1 MLQRTVTN
9 TSKKPRNNLL
19 GELIKRIR
27 TTNNLTQ
34 GNFGKIFKPSV
45 TQSTVA
51 RWEKGELTPDM
62 MHFPK
67 IASLLNLSYEEFVEF
82 IGKSTST
89 IEDLDIENKTLTYNK
104 RHLSMLKKGARTWNK
119 WREKNPDIIPQL
131 SGIHLFAGKG
141 EFYNLDEYN
150 LERAN
155 LAGLKGNFIQLKQAN
170 LVEAN
175 LEKAQFEGGSF
186 VGSNFSGAN
195 LNKIYIKNTRFDRAI
210 FKETNLSEANI
221 CYSDFKDVIFEKA
234 YMEKTIFTRVD
245 LTGAK
250 FKQANLESSQF
261 ANIKLR
267 EANLNKASLKKAKLS
282 QCSIYGS
289 SFIQTNLEDV
299 KTDNIFVSPDG
310 FEGIPINDLA
320 QAQYTYLQRY
330 HPLLTQKFVSY
341 YNLETE
347 IVKYSQILVNKYGDY
362 RYKEEFSLFA
372 THRGLNI
379 IPPFVNIF
387 QGNNCLYTEIVP
399 DYNEKKTQGLGRLER
414 RKILEI
420 RNNLVESSFS
430 IEDFNVLKLTF
441 EYIQKEQ
448 KEKFCQAI
456 SIAQKILASTKKNK
470 FCNQNS
476 TIEKLNNEIIVCEI
490 PNGFEEDKIEIAR
503 GKILD
508 NKLEMVRSAVYDNH
522 LINIQ
527 NILLNLVM

>member
-1 MLQRTVTN
+1 MTN
-9 TSKKPRNNLL
+9 TSKKPSDNLL

-67 IASLLNLSYEEFVEF
+67 IASLLNLSYEELIEF
-82 IGKSTST
+82 IEKPTST

-104 RHLSMLKKGARTWNK
+104 RHLSMLKKGVRTWNN
-119 WREKNPDIIPQL
+119 WREKNPNIIPQL
-131 SGIHLFAGKG
+131 SGIHLFAGEG
-141 EFYNLDEYN
+141 EFYNLDGYN

-175 LEKAQFEGGSF
+175 LEKAQLEGGSF

-195 LNKIYIKNTRFDRAI
+195 LNKIDIKDTRFDRAI
-210 FKETNLSEANI
+210 FKETNLSKANI
-221 CYSDFKDVIFEKA
+221 YYSDFKEVTFEKA
-234 YMEKTIFTRVD
+234 YMEKAVFTKVD

-261 ANIKLR
+261 INVKLR
-267 EANLNKASLKKAKLS
+267 EANLNEASLKKAKLS

-289 SFIQTNLEDV
+289 TFIKTNIEDI

-310 FEGIPINDLA
+310 FEGIPINNLA

-330 HPLLTQKFVSY
+330 HPLLTQKFVGY

-362 RYKEEFSLFA
+362 RYKEKFSLFA

-387 QGNNCLYTEIVP
+387 KDDNCLYTEILP
-399 DYNEKKTQGLGRLER
+399 DYNARNLQGSGTPER

-420 RNNLVESSFS
+420 KNNLVESSFS
-430 IEDFNVLKLTF
+430 IEDLDVLKLTF

-448 KEKFCQAI
+448 KQKFNRAI
-456 SIAQKILASTKKNK
+456 SIAKKILASTKKNN
-470 FCNQNS
+470 FANQNT
-476 TIEKLNNEIIVCEI
+476 TIEKLDNEIIICEI
-490 PNGFEEDKIEIAR
+490 ANGFEEDKTEIVR
-503 GKILD
+503 GKIID
-508 NKLEMVRSAVYDNH
+508 NQLEMIRSAIYDNH

>member
-1 MLQRTVTN
+1 MQRTVTN
-9 TSKKPRNNLL
+9 TSEKLSNNLL

-34 GNFGKIFKPSV
+34 GNFGKIFEPSV

-67 IASLLNLSYEEFVEF
+67 IASLLNLSYEEFIEF
-82 IGKSTST
+82 IEKPTST

-104 RHLSMLKKGARTWNK
+104 RHLSMLKKGVRTWNN

-131 SGIHLFAGKG
+131 SGIHLFAGEGK
-141 EFYNLDEYN
+141 FYNLDGYN

-155 LAGLKGNFIQLKQAN
+155 LAGLKGDFIQLKQAN
-170 LVEAN
+170 LIEAN

-186 VGSNFSGAN
+186 VGSNFSRAN
-195 LNKIYIKNTRFDRAI
+195 LNKIDIKDTRFNQSV

-221 CYSDFKDVIFEKA
+221 YYSDFKDVSFEKA
-234 YMEKTIFTRVD
+234 NMKKIAFTRVD

-261 ANIKLR
+261 INIKLR
-267 EANLNKASLKKAKLS
+267 EANLNEASLKKAKLS

-289 SFIQTNLEDV
+289 SFIHTNLEDV
-299 KTDNIFVSPDG
+299 STENIFVSPDG
-310 FEGIPINDLA
+310 FKGIPIDDLA

-330 HPLLTQKFVSY
+330 HPLLTQKFVNY

-362 RYKEEFSLFA
+362 RYREKFSLFA
-372 THRGLNI
+372 THRGLDI

-387 QGNNCLYTEIVP
+387 KDNNCLYTEIVS
-399 DYNEKKTQGLGRLER
+399 DYNEKNLKELGRPER
-414 RKILEI
+414 KKILEI
-420 RNNLVESSFS
+420 KNNLVESYFS
-430 IEDFNVLKLTF
+430 IEDFNVVKRTF
-441 EYIQKEQ
+441 EYIKEEQ
-448 KEKFCQAI
+448 EEKFNRAI
-456 SIAQKILASTKKNK
+456 DIAKKILASTKNNNLT
-470 FCNQNS
+470 NQNI
-476 TIEKLNNEIIVCEI
+476 TVKKLGNEIVICEI
-490 PNGFEEDKIEIAR
+490 PNGFEEDKTEIAR
-503 GKILD
+503 GKIIGD
-508 NKLEMVRSAVYDNH
+508 CIEMVRSAVYDNH
-522 LINIQ
+522 LVNLQ
-527 NILLNLVM
+527 NILLNIVM